1 MSDLVKQ
8 MFNTQDKVDH
18 DYQSAMLPTDADKL
32 AEALGVPPISF
43 TPDGRLSDKQ
53 DLRLDRMHISD
64 KPSSSINGG
73 MSGYDL
79 RSFQQHDGLAYFF
92 ALIAVCMQDPDTKS
106 MFESEAKRLDMHSV
120 LDRFFNNAEVEIVE
134 DERIVNKALEYT
146 LSTRSPQAARYVL
159 HQ

>member
-18 DYQSAMLPTDADKL
+18 DYQSAMPPTDADKL

-43 TPDGRLSDKQ
+43 TSDGRLSDKQ

-79 RSFQQHDGLAYFF
+79 KSFQQHDGLAYF
-92 ALIAVCMQDPDTKS
+92 
-106 MFESEAKRLDMHSV
+106 
-120 LDRFFNNAEVEIVE
+120 
-134 DERIVNKALEYT
+134 
-146 LSTRSPQAARYVL
+146 L
-159 HQ
+159 H